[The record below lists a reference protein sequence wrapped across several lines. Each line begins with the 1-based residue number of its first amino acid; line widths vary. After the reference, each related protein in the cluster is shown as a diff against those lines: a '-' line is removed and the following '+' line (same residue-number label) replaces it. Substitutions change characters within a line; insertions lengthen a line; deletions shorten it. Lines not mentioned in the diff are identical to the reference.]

1 MSSNAGTPEPGNHGT
16 PEPGNPGTPEP
27 GNPGTLE
34 PRNPG
39 TREPRNPETRAIG
52 VLISGRGSNL
62 QAIIDA
68 IAAGR
73 LDARVAVVISNR
85 GDAAGLDRA
94 RAAGIETLVMP
105 HRAYPDRAAYDGALA
120 DALKSRGVVLVC
132 LAGFMRLLGATFID
146 EFPNAVLNVHPSL
159 LPAFPGIDGQR
170 QALEH
175 GVKVAGATVHF
186 VTPDLD
192 AGPILLQATV
202 PVLDGDTE
210 AALSARILAEE
221 HRIYPEAIGRVLTGR
236 WRLEGRRVTFL

>member
-1 MSSNAGTPEPGNHGT
+1 MSSNSGTS
-16 PEPGNPGTPEP
+16 EPGNPGTRPGTPEP
-27 GNPGTLE
+27 RNPAGTLE

-39 TREPRNPETRAIG
+39 TRSIG

-73 LDARVAVVISNR
+73 LDARIAVVISNR
-85 GDAAGLDRA
+85 ADAAGLDRA
-94 RAAGIETLVMP
+94 RAAGVETLVMP
-105 HRAYPDRAAYDGALA
+105 HKAYPDRAAYDRALA

-132 LAGFMRLLGATFID
+132 LAGFMRLLGSAFID

-159 LPAFPGIDGQR
+159 LPAFPGVDGQR

-210 AALSARILAEE
+210 EALSARILAEE
-221 HRIYPEAIGRVLTGR
+221 HRIYPDAIGRVLTGR
-236 WRLEGRRVTFL
+236 WRIDGRRVTFL